1 MNNLTIIQGDCRE
14 MIKTLPDASVQCCVT
29 SPPYFGLR
37 DYGVAG
43 QIGLE
48 PTPAEYVAV
57 MVEVFREVSRVMR
70 DDGTLWLN
78 LGDSYNSGASGGLG
92 GSTLQGGKENQS
104 KSNRAWRNGSGRAD
118 GRVDERA
125 QRNRN
130 GVYAAGLK
138 HKDLIGIPW
147 MVAFAL
153 RDAGW
158 YLRSEITWCK
168 KAPMPESVTDR
179 PTSATE
185 KLFLL
190 TKSPDYYYDADA
202 VRNPPSEAMLK
213 QVADGYNGQ
222 ATKLFEDNG
231 IQNASDVKSRIIEN
245 ARKRVDKQR
254 GHSRRHAGFNDR
266 WDGMTKEEQGACG
279 SNMRNYWLLGPELF
293 AEAHFATFPSE
304 IPRRCIL
311 AGTKHGDV
319 VLDPF
324 GGSGTTGMVAIELG
338 RKAILI
344 ELNHEYA
351 AMADQRCN
359 VTPGL
364 AIA

>member
-1 MNNLTIIQGDCRE
+1 MNNLTIIQGDSRK
-14 MIKTLPDASVQCCVT
+14 MLKTLPDASVQCCVT

-37 DYGVAG
+37 NYGVNG

-48 PTPAEYVAV
+48 RTPAEYVGAL
-57 MVEVFREVSRVMR
+57 VEVFREAWRVLR

-78 LGDSYNSGASGGLG
+78 LGDSYANTTTGGNGATGGRNK
-92 GSTLQGGKENQS
+92 STLTTAMPPIGTTVVRS
-104 KSNRAWRNGSGRAD
+104 KMGP
-118 GRVDERA
+118 
-125 QRNRN
+125 
-130 GVYAAGLK
+130 GLK
-138 HKDLIGIPW
+138 QKDLIGIPW

-153 RDAGW
+153 RSDGW
-158 YLRSEITWCK
+158 YLRSEVTWCK
-168 KAPMPESVTDR
+168 RAPMPESVTDR

-185 KLFLL
+185 KIFLL
-190 TKSPDYYYDADA
+190 TKLPDYYYDADA

-213 QVADGYNGQ
+213 QVAEGYNGQ

-231 IQNASDVKSRIIEN
+231 VQNASDVKSRIISN

-266 WDGMTKEEQGACG
+266 WDGMTKEEQMACG
-279 SNMRNYWLLGPELF
+279 SNMRNYWLLGPEPF

-311 AGTKHGDV
+311 AGTKPDDV

-324 GGSGTTGMVAIELG
+324 GGSGTTGMVAVELG
-338 RKAILI
+338 RKVILI
-344 ELNHEYA
+344 ELNPEYA
-351 AMADQRCN
+351 KLAEDRCN

-364 AIA
+364 ALA

>member
-1 MNNLTIIQGDCRE
+1 MNNLTILQGDCRDVL
-14 MIKTLPDASVQCCVT
+14 KTLPEASVQCCVT

-37 DYGVAG
+37 DYGCDD

-48 PTPAEYVAV
+48 SRPAEYVAQLV
-57 MVEVFREVSRVMR
+57 VAFAEVWRVLK

-78 LGDSYNSGASGGLG
+78 LGDSYSNDGKWGGH
-92 GSTLQGGKENQS
+92 TGGKHVKALHCS
-104 KSNRAWRNGSGRAD
+104 PIGRNKR
-118 GRVDERA
+118 
-125 QRNRN
+125 
-130 GVYAAGLK
+130 YTGLK
-138 HKDLIGIPW
+138 PKDLIGIPW
-147 MVAFAL
+147 TVAFAL

-158 YLRSEITWCK
+158 YLRSEVTWCK

-185 KLFLL
+185 KVFLL
-190 TKSPDYYYDADA
+190 TKSADYCYDPDA
-202 VRNPPSEAMLK
+202 VRNPPSDAMLK
-213 QVADGYNGQ
+213 QVAEGYNGHG
-222 ATKLFEDNG
+222 TKLFEDNG
-231 IQNASDVKSRIIEN
+231 VQNASDVKSRIIEN

-266 WDGMTKEEQGACG
+266 WDQMTKEEQMACG
-279 SNMRNYWLLGPELF
+279 SNMRNYWLLGPEPYS
-293 AEAHFATFPSE
+293 EAHFATFPTE

-311 AGTKHGDV
+311 AGTKPGDL

-324 GGSGTTGMVAIELG
+324 GGSGTTGMVALELG

-344 ELNHEYA
+344 ELNPEYSKLA
-351 AMADQRCN
+351 EDRCN

-364 AIA
+364 ALA